1 MKKYLLIISF
11 LFISFFVLSQSK
23 LKVMQ
28 YNLMYYDKDIYDCD
42 ETSNNVDTKNDNLKI
57 ILSKIKPDIFC
68 VNELNADNS
77 SINILQ
83 NKVLNIDGVDY
94 WKHADLTDNF
104 TTSMIY
110 YDSRK
115 VNLESQA
122 YIDFDDT
129 YLRQIQIYNMNLVD
143 DNSIKFTFFV
153 THLKAGEDKESERA
167 DITQSLMNY
176 IDSKGAGN
184 YFFMG
189 DFNFYNSDEDG
200 YQNVI
205 KPSNSAIA
213 FVDPIDQA
221 GDWNN
226 NSSFTNIHTQST
238 HKDDDGCFS
247 YGGMDDRFDF
257 ILISK
262 NIKNKTADIEYVA
275 DSYTTIGQDGNHF
288 NKSINEGVN
297 SSVSSEMADALFNMS
312 DHLPLSLEIQ
322 FDVDI
327 TADISTTNNSYQISC
342 TPNPFAETLNIR
354 YKATSPTDIKIFNI
368 TGRLVYFK
376 HINSVKE
383 VDINW
388 NTTKLKK
395 GLYFIQIQNNK
406 SIKTIKTIKI

>member
-1 MKKYLLIISF
+1 MKKQI
-11 LFISFFVLSQSK
+11 LFITFILVGIFAFSQSK

-42 ETSNNVDTKNDNLKI
+42 ETTNNVDTKNDNLKI
-57 ILSKIKPDIFC
+57 ILSDVKPDIFC
-68 VNELNADNS
+68 VNELNASNNSISYLQDN
-77 SINILQ
+77 
-83 NKVLNIDGVDY
+83 VLNINGITY

-115 VNLESQA
+115 VQLESQA
-122 YIDFDDT
+122 YIDADP
-129 YLRQIQIYNMNLVD
+129 RQIQIYNMSLVD
-143 DNSIKFTFFV
+143 DNSIKLTFFV
-153 THLKAGEDKESERA
+153 THLKAGSDDDDKTKRA
-167 DITQSLMNY
+167 DATQSLINY
-176 IDSKGAGN
+176 IDNEGAGN

-189 DFNFYNSDEDG
+189 DFNFYSSDEEA

-205 KPSNSAIA
+205 NPSNTTIA
-213 FVDPIDQA
+213 FLDPVDQA
-221 GDWNN
+221 GEWHN
-226 NSSFTNIHTQST
+226 NSSFVDYHTQAT

-262 NIKNKTADIEYVA
+262 YIKNKTAGISYVA

-312 DHLPLSLEIQ
+312 DHLPLSLEIEC
-322 FDVDI
+322 DVNI
-327 TADISTTNNSYQISC
+327 TANISSVNNSQISC
-342 TPNPFAETLNIR
+342 MPNPFTNTLNIR
-354 YKATSPTDIKIFNI
+354 YNTSVPTDIKVFNV
-368 TGRLVYFK
+368 TGQLVYTK
-376 HINSVKE
+376 HIDNTKE
-383 VDINW
+383 VNINW

-395 GLYFIQIQNNK
+395 GLYFIQIQNAN
-406 SIKTIKTIKI
+406 STKTIKAIKM